1 MKRKIFFGLAFST
14 GFSLQVSASSGLA
27 NDGLVSMLL
36 LGCSLLLIAG
46 LIEGIGYIGKNRKIL
61 VQRFTRFI
69 KREMSRLKNLIQ
81 SNTKS
86 IGLEKEPE
94 SVFFEF

>member
-14 GFSLQVSASSGLA
+14 GFSLKVFASSGLA

-46 LIEGIGYIGKNRKIL
+46 LIEGIGYLGKNRKIL
-61 VQRFTRFI
+61 VQRFTGFI
-69 KREMSRLKNLIQ
+69 KRELSHFKNQIQ
-81 SNTKS
+81 SNTKRFV
-86 IGLEKEPE
+86 LEK
-94 SVFFEF
+94 